1 MVFFIFIEPHEKF
14 FATLLEIQ
22 FLYSSLLHPQKP
34 KTVTKQYHL
43 PLNKIHLPEDTND
56 TVYVNLFENAL
67 KSVIFLSQHS

>member
-1 MVFFIFIEPHEKF
+1 KKKNHPNRWCFLFFIRPHEKF

-43 PLNKIHLPEDTND
+43 PLNKIHLPEDTNEKF
-56 TVYVNLFENAL
+56 YRYI
-67 KSVIFLSQHS
+67 S